1 MEAFCDRVDLRF
13 FFEVFRGILLPMS
26 LGEFDIIARY
36 FAKHG
41 LRSDVLLGIGD
52 DAAVV
57 SMPPDR
63 RLVIAMDTIVEGV
76 HFPVGTDPAD
86 IGHRALAV
94 NLSDLAAMG
103 AEPSWMTLSLSL
115 PRSDADWLE
124 GFSAGLLTL
133 AQRHNVALIGGD
145 TVKGPMVITV
155 QIAGSVEG
163 DRWLTRGGARPGDV
177 LFVSGRPGEAA
188 AGLALIQS
196 AAPDSAASRHL
207 QQRFLRPEP
216 RVSLGRELRTTATAA
231 MDVSDGLLTDLDKLC
246 AASACGARV
255 ELEKVPASAAMR
267 ELFDAAKCIDFVLA
281 GGDDY
286 ELLFTVS
293 PDRVAAVPSTCTCI
307 GVMTAD
313 RSVVCT
319 RDGQPV
325 AISRR
330 GYDHFSA
337 SGAAT

>member
-1 MEAFCDRVDLRF
+1 
-13 FFEVFRGILLPMS
+13 MS

-36 FAKHG
+36 FAKHDP
-41 LRSDVLLGIGD
+41 RSDVLLGIGD
-52 DAAVV
+52 DAAIVTT
-57 SMPPDR
+57 SPDR
-63 RLVIAMDTIVEGV
+63 RLVVAMDTIVEGV
-76 HFPVGTDPAD
+76 HFPIGTDAAD

-103 AEPSWMTLSLSL
+103 SEPSWMTLSLSL
-115 PRSDADWLE
+115 PRSDSAWLE

-155 QIAGSVEG
+155 QIAGSIET
-163 DRWLTRGGARPGDV
+163 DRWLTRGGARPGDL
-177 LFVSGRPGEAA
+177 LFLSGTPGEAA
-188 AGLALIQS
+188 AGLALIQGG
-196 AAPDSAASRHL
+196 APDGAASRHL

-231 MDVSDGLLTDLDKLC
+231 MDVSDGLVTDLDKLC
-246 AASACGARV
+246 AASGCGARV
-255 ELEKVPASAAMR
+255 ELEKVPTSAAMR
-267 ELFDAAKCIDFVLA
+267 ELFDAASCIDFALA

-293 PDRVAAVPSTCTCI
+293 PDRAGAVPVSCACI

-313 RSVVCT
+313 RAVVCT
-319 RDGQPV
+319 REGEPV
-325 AISRR
+325 EILRR

-337 SGAAT
+337 NGTST